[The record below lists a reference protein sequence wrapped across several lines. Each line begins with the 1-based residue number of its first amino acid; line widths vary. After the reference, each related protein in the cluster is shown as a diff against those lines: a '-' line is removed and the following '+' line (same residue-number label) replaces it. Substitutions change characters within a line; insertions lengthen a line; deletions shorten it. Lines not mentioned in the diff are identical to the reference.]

1 MFLLFFEFFGL
12 FLEEYMLWLFIAC
25 SGGEKESN
33 FELSEPASM
42 VFGYSNENRLMVIVS
57 DLPSLCAELQSG
69 ESPQGDWWSLS
80 LWTQNR
86 AVAEGIYNAFG
97 YLNISESRSF
107 SADTSLDYWRTAE
120 PVEANLDIKHIS
132 DDSIRGMYSASFE
145 GDISIE
151 LSNSIEAIP
160 CDGVYL
166 FSGIEE

>member
-1 MFLLFFEFFGL
+1 
-12 FLEEYMLWLFIAC
+12 MLWLFIAC

-86 AVAEGIYNAFG
+86 AVEEGIYNAFG
-97 YLNISESRSF
+97 HLNISESRSF

-120 PVEANLDIKHIS
+120 PVEANLDIENIS
-132 DDSIRGMYSASFE
+132 DDSIRGTYSATFE
-145 GDISIE
+145 GDISME
-151 LSNSIEAIP
+151 LSNSMEAIP
-160 CDGVYL
+160 CDGIYL